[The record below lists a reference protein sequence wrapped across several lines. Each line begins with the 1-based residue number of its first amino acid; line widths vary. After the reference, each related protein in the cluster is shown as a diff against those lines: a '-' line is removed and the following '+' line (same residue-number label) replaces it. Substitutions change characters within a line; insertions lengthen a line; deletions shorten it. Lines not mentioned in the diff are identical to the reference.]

1 MLLDLS
7 GKVALVTGAA
17 RGVGAHIA
25 RRFAEAGC
33 FVCVADVDAAAAAA
47 FAAQLGSGAGALTLD
62 VRDRAAARAAV
73 ERVERERGGLDV
85 LVNNAGLLANGA
97 FDATPGEAWDDLVAV
112 NLTGVYNCVQAA
124 VPAMRRRRGGS
135 IINIASVSHEKG
147 GGAFGN
153 VWYGA
158 TKAGVV
164 AMTKGLGR
172 ELGPYA
178 IRVNAIAPAVVAT
191 DMVRALLTPEM
202 RDRIVARIPLGRL
215 AEPEDVA
222 RLALFLASDASSFIT
237 GETIAIDGGFLR
249 T

>member
-1 MLLDLS
+1 MHDDLK
-7 GKVALVTGAA
+7 GKAALVTGAA
-17 RGVGAHIA
+17 RGVGAQIA
-25 RRFAEAGC
+25 RRFAEQGC
-33 FVCVADVDAAAAAA
+33 FVCVSDVDEAAARA
-47 FAAQLGSGAGALTLD
+47 FAAELGSSGTAIVLD
-62 VRDRAAARAAV
+62 VRDRAAVRAAV
-73 ERVERERGGLDV
+73 EQIERERGGLDI
-85 LVNNAGLLANGA
+85 LVNNAGLLANGP
-97 FDATPGEAWDDLVAV
+97 FDATAGEAWDNLVAV

-124 VPAMRRRRGGS
+124 IPAMRRRGRGS
-135 IINIASVSHEKG
+135 IINITSVSHEKG

-191 DMVRALLTPEM
+191 DMVRSLLTPEM
-202 RDRIVARIPLGRL
+202 RERIVARIPLGRL
-215 AEPEDVA
+215 AEADDVA

-237 GETIAIDGGFLR
+237 GETIAVDGGFLR

>member
-1 MLLDLS
+1 MHDGLG

-25 RRFAEAGC
+25 RRFADHGC
-33 FVCVADVDAAAAAA
+33 LVYVSDVDLPAASA
-47 FAAQLGSGAGALTLD
+47 FATELGTRGAAIALD
-62 VRDRAAARAAV
+62 VRDRAAVLAAV
-73 ERVERERGGLDV
+73 ERIERERGGLDV
-85 LVNNAGLLANGA
+85 LVNNAGLLANGP
-97 FDATPGEAWDDLVAV
+97 FDATAGEAWDNLVAV
-112 NLTGVYNCVQAA
+112 NLTGVYNCVQAV
-124 VPAMRRRRGGS
+124 VPAMRRRGGGS

-191 DMVRALLTPEM
+191 DMVRSLLTPEM
-202 RDRIVARIPLGRL
+202 RERIVARIPLGRL

-222 RLALFLASDASSFIT
+222 QLALFLASDASSFIT
-237 GETIAIDGGFLR
+237 GETIAVDGGFLR

>member
-1 MLLDLS
+1 MDLS
-7 GKVALVTGAA
+7 LQGKVALVTGAA
-17 RGVGAHIA
+17 RGVGAQIA
-25 RRFAEAGC
+25 RRYAESGC
-33 FVCVADVDAAAAAA
+33 FVYVADVDAAAAGA
-47 FAAQLGSGAGALTLD
+47 FAAELGPGGAAVALD
-62 VRDRAAARAAV
+62 VRDRAAVRAAMDQ
-73 ERVERERGGLDV
+73 VERERGGLDV

-97 FDATPGEAWDDLVAV
+97 FDATTGEAWDNLVAV

-124 VPAMRRRRGGS
+124 VPALRRRGGGC
-135 IINIASVSHEKG
+135 ILNIASVSHERG

-172 ELGPYA
+172 ELGRYA

-191 DMVRALLTPEM
+191 DMVRSLLTPEM
-202 RDRIVARIPLGRL
+202 HDRIVARIPLGRL
-215 AEPEDVA
+215 AESDDVA
-222 RLALFLASDASSFIT
+222 RLAVFLASDAASFIT
-237 GETIAIDGGFLR
+237 GETIAVDGGFLR